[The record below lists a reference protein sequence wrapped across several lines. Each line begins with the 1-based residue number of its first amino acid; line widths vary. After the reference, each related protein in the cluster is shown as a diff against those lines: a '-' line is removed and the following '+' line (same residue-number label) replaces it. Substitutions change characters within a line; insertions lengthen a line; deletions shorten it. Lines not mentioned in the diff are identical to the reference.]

1 MIIKTKGYNI
11 LDITIPETITPGTTA
26 TIGTLKDYEKIR
38 KIAGKSGLFIVHCS
52 MTGNVSVGGTCL
64 ATPYDGGIDFGCTSN
79 MDGHPTLISGTI
91 LPSGNTCTLD
101 INVKTF
107 TE

>member
-38 KIAGKSGLFIVHCS
+38 KVAGKSGLFIVHCK
-52 MTGNVSVGGTCL
+52 MTGNDSVGGTCNV
-64 ATPYDGGIDFGCTSN
+64 TPFDGGIDFGTACN
-79 MDGHPTLISGTI
+79 LGGHPTLVTGTI
-91 LPSGNTCTLD
+91 LLSGNSCTLD
-101 INVKTF
+101 INVKAF